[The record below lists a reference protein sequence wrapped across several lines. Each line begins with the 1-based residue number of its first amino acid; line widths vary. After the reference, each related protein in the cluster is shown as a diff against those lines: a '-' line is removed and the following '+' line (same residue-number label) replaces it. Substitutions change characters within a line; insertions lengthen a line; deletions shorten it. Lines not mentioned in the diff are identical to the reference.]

1 MNEVTKSEKQK
12 RELIKKNLQSFDLFI
27 NKTDI
32 QSLNIFEIS
41 SPFEQSLPNM
51 IKESFPFD
59 ILNLFDTKG
68 PPYSTF
74 QTNILILTLKY

>member
-41 SPFEQSLPNM
+41 SPFEQALPN
-51 IKESFPFD
+51 IIEKDLPFD
-59 ILNLFDTKG
+59 ISNLFDTK
-68 PPYSTF
+68 
-74 QTNILILTLKY
+74 

>member
-1 MNEVTKSEKQK
+1 
-12 RELIKKNLQSFDLFI
+12 
-27 NKTDI
+27 
-32 QSLNIFEIS
+32 
-41 SPFEQSLPNM
+41 M